1 MTDRALTSGENFRS
15 LFAVITAM
23 GVTSALY
30 ALTLPLFSTRLD
42 AMGESETVIG
52 INAAAQA
59 IALLAIAPFFVG
71 FLQRL
76 GPAVLMLWMLAAT
89 LVFILLC
96 PLYEN
101 AWYWLVLRLLLGAST
116 GVMWIAGEA
125 WINQAVDDKS
135 RGRVLSLYGIA
146 GAVGTMVG
154 FALMYL
160 IQYLEMADWTPFVI
174 IAAMVAACMV
184 AIVPAVPVAPPFT
197 GTQSQPM
204 IGLFFVA
211 PTPFLIN
218 LLVAVSFG
226 SLASFMSVYGT
237 DIGIPLDDTF
247 LLLILLSAG
256 GLMLY
261 PIGWLADRMD
271 RRKLALIIMLIL
283 IVLFAIMGM
292 ALRDPVLR
300 WPYAV
305 CLGIGIMGLYTLGLS
320 LLGARFRNADLG
332 AATTVFQIM
341 WNSGV
346 VVGPF
351 AIGFAMDM
359 TGPSGLPWTIIV
371 FFVVVAA
378 ITAMRRQ
385 HR

>member
-1 MTDRALTSGENFRS
+1 
-15 LFAVITAM
+15 
-23 GVTSALY
+23 
-30 ALTLPLFSTRLD
+30 
-42 AMGESETVIG
+42 
-52 INAAAQA
+52 
-59 IALLAIAPFFVG
+59 
-71 FLQRL
+71 
-76 GPAVLMLWMLAAT
+76 
-89 LVFILLC
+89 
-96 PLYEN
+96 
-101 AWYWLVLRLLLGAST
+101 
-116 GVMWIAGEA
+116 
-125 WINQAVDDKS
+125 
-135 RGRVLSLYGIA
+135 
-146 GAVGTMVG
+146 
-154 FALMYL
+154 
-160 IQYLEMADWTPFVI
+160 FVI

>member
-204 IGLFFVA
+204 LGLFFVA